1 MEHRLQAILATHL
14 LAINR
19 LDTLR
24 PTILQRMDH
33 RLQAA
38 LTERPQGRVH
48 LLGKGSRPF
57 HLETI
62 RIGISGILIE
72 IHIDLQIHMPI
83 LLLVKVEIRM
93 RAMIARGS
101 TTDTVDQR
109 NEIPMHTLQVQ
120 HLRQVPMLPTQR
132 ILGTSRGTSLTD
144 RVHESKLEEFQN
156 S

>member
-1 MEHRLQAILATHL
+1 MEHRRQAILATHL

-19 LDTLR
+19 LDILR

-62 RIGISGILIE
+62 RIGIPGILIE

-83 LLLVKVEIRM
+83 LLVKVEILM
-93 RAMIARGS
+93 RAMIAGGS
-101 TTDTVDQR
+101 TTDTVGQR

-132 ILGTSRGTSLTD
+132 ILGTSRGISLTD

>member
-1 MEHRLQAILATHL
+1 MEHRRQAILATHL

-19 LDTLR
+19 LDILR

-62 RIGISGILIE
+62 RIGIPGILIE

-83 LLLVKVEIRM
+83 LLVKVEILM
-93 RAMIARGS
+93 RAMIAGGS
-101 TTDTVDQR
+101 TTDTVGQR

-120 HLRQVPMLPTQR
+120 HVRQVPMLPTQR
-132 ILGTSRGTSLTD
+132 ILGTSRGISLTD

>member
-62 RIGISGILIE
+62 RIGIPGILIE

-83 LLLVKVEIRM
+83 LLVKVEILM

-132 ILGTSRGTSLTD
+132 ILGTSRGISLTD

>member
-1 MEHRLQAILATHL
+1 MEHRRQAILATHL

-19 LDTLR
+19 LDILR

-62 RIGISGILIE
+62 RIGIPGILIE

-83 LLLVKVEIRM
+83 LLVKVEILM

-101 TTDTVDQR
+101 TTDTVGQR

-132 ILGTSRGTSLTD
+132 ILGTSRGISLTD